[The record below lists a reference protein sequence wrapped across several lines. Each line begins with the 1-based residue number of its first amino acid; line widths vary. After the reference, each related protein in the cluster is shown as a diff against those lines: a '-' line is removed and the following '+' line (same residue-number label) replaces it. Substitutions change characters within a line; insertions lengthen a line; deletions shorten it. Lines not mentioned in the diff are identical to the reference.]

1 MVNEAPRGVQPIEVQ
16 AAIHRFFV
24 KFVLRA
30 EKERRRR
37 GIEGE
42 LSAAQIVFWPRLET
56 SVRLNEEVKLRLSFA
71 EGGVTEL
78 LQAGDLD
85 YVRTPGGIIDR
96 VATDEGSLGHITCL
110 ARRLVGPLLAT
121 QPFYLS
127 SKPLWARRIEAWDL
141 RKVLAEAIATV
152 AERRRIAILA
162 ASEEEDKKKRR
173 RRKKELENSL
183 MVPDSRMGRDLF
195 NLLSPKDHVS
205 HLYKWL
211 AVDRREWLSST
222 LAEIILDGSFEG
234 KGNAP
239 LPAEYLAVEGQA
251 IVLWQGWL
259 GKKRPAADIIREIA
273 RTNLEAEAYGRG
285 LGSRRSTRKVMTESS
300 LTDSLEDL
308 PDLGAEAL
316 LDAVEDQL
324 YLEWAAD
331 QLTPY
336 ERRAY
341 DVYLEAARDDIS
353 IEEACRRRKWKAA
366 PIRKGWERA
375 RKHLREI
382 LGDSDSP

>member
-1 MVNEAPRGVQPIEVQ
+1 MVKEAPRGVQPIEVQ
-16 AAIHRFFV
+16 AAIHQFFV

-30 EKERRRR
+30 EKECRRR
-37 GIEGE
+37 GIKGR

-56 SVRLNEEVKLRLSFA
+56 SVRLNEEVALQLSFA
-71 EGGVTEL
+71 DGRVMPL
-78 LQAGDLD
+78 CRADPLD
-85 YVRTPGGIIDR
+85 YYRAQEAQIASVT
-96 VATDEGSLGHITCL
+96 TDEESLGHITVL
-110 ARRLVGPLLAT
+110 LGQRVGPLSAS

-127 SKPLWARRIEAWDL
+127 SKPLWARKIAAWDL

-162 ASEEEDKKKRR
+162 ASEEDKKKRR
-173 RRKKELENSL
+173 RRKKQLENSL
-183 MVPDSRMGRDLF
+183 MVPNSRMGRDLF
-195 NLLSPKDHVS
+195 NLLSPKEHVS
-205 HLYKWL
+205 HMFKWL
-211 AVDRREWLSST
+211 GVDRREWLSSGI
-222 LAEIILDGSFEG
+222 AEIVLDGSFEG
-234 KGNAP
+234 KGNAL
-239 LPAEYLAVEGQA
+239 LPAEYLAVEGQG
-251 IVLWQGWL
+251 IPLWQGWL
-259 GKKRPAADIIREIA
+259 GKKRPAADIIRDTV
-273 RTNLEAEAYGRG
+273 RTNLEAETYGKG

-366 PIRKGWERA
+366 PIRKGWQRA
-375 RKHLREI
+375 RDHLRLI

>member
-1 MVNEAPRGVQPIEVQ
+1 VQVALQLLFEKYLFQV
-16 AAIHRFFV
+16 
-24 KFVLRA
+24 
-30 EKERRRR
+30 EKERLRR
-37 GIEGE
+37 GIEGQ

-56 SVRLNEEVKLRLSFA
+56 SVRLNDEVALQLSFA
-71 EGGVTEL
+71 DGRVMPL
-78 LQAGDLD
+78 CRADPLD
-85 YVRTPGGIIDR
+85 YYRAQEAQIASVT
-96 VATDEGSLGHITCL
+96 TDEESLGHITCL
-110 ARRLVGPLLAT
+110 KGQLLGPLLAT

-127 SKPLWARRIEAWDL
+127 SKPLRARGIEAWDL
-141 RKVLAEAIATV
+141 RKVLAEAIATL

-162 ASEEEDKKKRR
+162 ASEEDNTKKRR

-183 MVPDSRMGRDLF
+183 MVPNSRMGRDLF
-195 NLLSPKDHVS
+195 NLLSPKEHVS
-205 HLYKWL
+205 HMFKWL
-211 AVDRREWLSST
+211 GVDRREWLSST
-222 LAEIILDGSFEG
+222 IAEIILDGSFEG

-239 LPAEYLAVEGQA
+239 LPAEYLFVEGPG
-251 IVLWQGWL
+251 IPLWQGWL

-273 RTNLEAEAYGRG
+273 RTKLEAEAYGRG
-285 LGSRRSTRKVMTESS
+285 LGSRRSTRKVMTESG

-316 LDAVEDQL
+316 LDEVEDQL

-366 PIRKGWERA
+366 PIRKGWQRA
-375 RKHLREI
+375 RDHLRLI